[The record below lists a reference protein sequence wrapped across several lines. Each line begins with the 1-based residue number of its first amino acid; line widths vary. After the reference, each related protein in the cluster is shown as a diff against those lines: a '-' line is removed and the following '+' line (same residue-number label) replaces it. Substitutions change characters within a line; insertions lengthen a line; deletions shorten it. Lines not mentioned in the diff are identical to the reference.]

1 MAIFVNGFD
10 FDTSETAISDH
21 FSEVGKV
28 TGVQLI
34 GRGAAVVRFEDTA
47 SADKAVKELNE
58 TTIPGNTRYVNVKID
73 GEKGK
78 GKGKKSEGKG
88 KDRDGYG
95 KGKRDR
101 YEDKPTYTGD
111 FQEGTVAKFLTD
123 RGFGYITP
131 DEGGNDIFVHFSA
144 INSSG
149 FKELKEG
156 ERVRFGV
163 EDDPKGKGK
172 GSVRAV
178 SVTQI

>member
-10 FDTSETAISDH
+10 FETSEEAIADH
-21 FSEVGKV
+21 FGAVGKV
-28 TGVQLI
+28 TDVQLI
-34 GRGAAVVRFEDTA
+34 GRGGAVVRFEDSS
-47 SADKAVKELNE
+47 SADKAVQELNE
-58 TTIPGNTRYVNVKID
+58 STIPGNKRYVNVKID
-73 GEKGK
+73 GGK
-78 GKGKKSEGKG
+78 PGGKSGGKKGDGK
-88 KDRDGYG
+88 G

-101 YEDKPTYTGD
+101 NEDRPTYTGD